1 MPAVQYPNLSEMF
14 YEGPGI
20 SKYYEGSRRADEAT
34 ANNAQ
39 NLAEA
44 QAQAYREQQLHPL
57 AVQEKQ
63 QLIRQRQLGNNLAEA
78 GQPSALKKI
87 QYGAEEADYK
97 AQQQFGQA
105 LEQWGSIAE
114 ANGGQIPLQ
123 LQQRMPPELAQLFA
137 QPNGWQQAKQ
147 AGSAMRE
154 ASMKWLQQ
162 QSKQG
167 SAEGIA
173 ESKDAVRLQ
182 AIQAATDRAREDRL
196 LRERLAGQRL
206 DNARKLAADKRA
218 GSNDKKSLEQYA
230 VELERAASDLEFD
243 DPRAAQILKQRAAA
257 AFEKAKTLKAAA
269 GQGRTDLQ
277 RDLYQE
283 VGVLPPPTQKPTVQA
298 APAAAAP
305 ADPYAG
311 FKIK

>member
-1 MPAVQYPNLSEMF
+1 MLSVQQPSLDEIYGSGPDFSKYIEGGQRSEMA
-14 YEGPGI
+14 
-20 SKYYEGSRRADEAT
+20 RQ
-34 ANNAQ
+34 NNAQ

-44 QAQAYREQQLHPL
+44 QAQAYRDQQLHPL
-57 AVQEKQ
+57 ALQEKQ
-63 QLIRQRQLGNNLAEA
+63 QLIRQRELGNELAA
-78 GQPSALKKI
+78 AKQPSELKKV

-137 QPNGWQQAKQ
+137 QPTGWQQAKQ

-154 ASMKWLQQ
+154 ASMKWLSQ
-162 QSKQG
+162 QSKQT
-167 SAEGIA
+167 SAEEVAAG
-173 ESKDAVRLQ
+173 KDAIRLK
-182 AIQAATDRAREDRL
+182 AIQSAEDRAREDRL

-206 DNARKLAADKRA
+206 DNARRLAADKRA
-218 GSNDKKSLEQYA
+218 GSSDKKSLEQYA
-230 VELERAASDLEFD
+230 VELDRAASDLEFD
-243 DPRAAQILKQRAAA
+243 DPRAAQILKQRAVA
-257 AFEKAKTLKAAA
+257 AFEKAKTLKAAS
-269 GQGRTDLQ
+269 GQGRVDLQ

-283 VGVLPPPTQKPTVQA
+283 VGVLPPTQQAPVQA
-298 APAAAAP
+298 APAAAVP

>member
-1 MPAVQYPNLSEMF
+1 MLSVQQPSLEEIYGSGPDFSKYIEGGQRSEMA
-14 YEGPGI
+14 
-20 SKYYEGSRRADEAT
+20 RQ
-34 ANNAQ
+34 NHAQ

-63 QLIRQRQLGNNLAEA
+63 QLIRQRQLGNTLAEA
-78 GQPSALKKI
+78 EQPFALKKI

-167 SAEGIA
+167 SAEDIA
-173 ESKDAVRLQ
+173 AQKAAMDKYKADLRAKAAEDAN
-182 AIQAATDRAREDRL
+182 AT
-196 LRERLAGQRL
+196 RLAVQRQMAAGKGEAAVKTL
-206 DNARKLAADKRA
+206 DQAYVTYLNKASTSTDP
-218 GSNDKKSLEQYA
+218 E
-230 VELERAASDLEFD
+230 ERAFYTQLAQEVVAQKNEYIDRQA
-243 DPRAAQILKQRAAA
+243 RAKLTGTIDAAA
-257 AFEKAKTLKAAA
+257 VASMPTVKA
-269 GQGRTDLQ
+269 
-277 RDLYQE
+277 
-283 VGVLPPPTQKPTVQA
+283 PPPRTVAPPTKGGAVYKK
-298 APAAAAP
+298 
-305 ADPYAG
+305 DDKG
-311 FKIK
+311 RIVLD